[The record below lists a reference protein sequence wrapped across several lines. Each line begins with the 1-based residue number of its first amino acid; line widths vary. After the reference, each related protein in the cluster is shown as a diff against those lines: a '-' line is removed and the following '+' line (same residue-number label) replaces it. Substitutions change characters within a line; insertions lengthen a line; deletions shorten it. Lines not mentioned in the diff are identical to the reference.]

1 MRKRGHE
8 DTLDSD
14 HKEEILELVERYISD
29 CDPDSITFKDIKN
42 HVKDVYGA
50 QVDKSWLKE
59 QVDLLVY
66 RIILGPRMAEP
77 EPMSMGME
85 SPTTVTASCLFV
97 DA

>member
-50 QVDKSWLKE
+50 QVDKSWLRE
-59 QVDLLVY
+59 QVD
-66 RIILGPRMAEP
+66 RILTRILRQRMAEP